1 MATELP
7 LYKNNGPKKLQ
18 RPSRHIIIVLML
30 SAILIIFLLNRHVDQ
45 LPKPTQQ
52 DQVLWDVQA
61 ELPPP
66 PKIQPTQ
73 PTQQQQQQPHK
84 NSSQLSND
92 IKPASPHS
100 DQHSRLSRPFADLT
114 EDPDINQSGHYTHL
128 VVIGSEASQGSR
140 RQLIRSK
147 YFGLRDNLLP
157 CMQYDTDIYYTFW
170 IHGGLPLPDTPLR
183 RTYESEKMEWN
194 DMQEIPARLEFEQA
208 NVIAWVENTLLVEK
222 KITYDYLIIQDGYS
236 FIQLSKTKFELDSGV
251 IGQYTHSPYSL
262 TSDTPLNFVWGTFDS
277 TKSKSKS
284 KNQNE
289 NQNKNQNVIV
299 GSTAAKLALSK
310 QSEIHHLYPDLPL
323 LTGMYELYNSIQDT
337 LKAVTDASLEPEAAA
352 EEQERLIPAFIREDG
367 PEGTQRFIDWE
378 NNIESVHAEDI
389 VVKNVYQDSEFA
401 ALSDWSYLKP
411 TRVCHQ
417 HGSFSAN
424 HPPVHPMD
432 DDQDMSEDS
441 EETDDETSSKD
452 YSNSG
457 GMGPSVAVLT
467 SSYIYDA
474 CMEPSA
480 TRAAMNKRAYALE
493 HNYAFVARSAEFAQQ
508 SATGHVR
515 RKAVWGKI
523 DVLEKALP
531 KYDWVF
537 WLDMDAVIMDQKRS
551 LDDLLEEL
559 KADYQKQDNGFQFD
573 KQIDMIVSRPS
584 KDRMINA
591 GVLLIRNTPWAMQFL
606 RDLQDMSGWYQKG
619 PSYEQGA
626 MWELLQKPGNRER
639 VLLLDRDDHTFN
651 TFPSYYI
658 PGDFVVHFAPDKCP
672 NDAVVKGLNAAD
684 LILQGQRITAKDI

>member
-1 MATELP
+1 MAAELP

-18 RPSRHIIIVLML
+18 RPSRHIVVILML
-30 SAILIIFLLNRHVDQ
+30 SALLIIFLLNRHVDQ
-45 LPKPTQQ
+45 LSKTQQ
-52 DQVLWDVQA
+52 ESLWDTAPTHTSLPTKAIQKQPPVSKPS
-61 ELPPP
+61 PPP
-66 PKIQPTQ
+66 
-73 PTQQQQQQPHK
+73 
-84 NSSQLSND
+84 LV

-100 DQHSRLSRPFADLT
+100 DQHSRVPRPLVDLT
-114 EDPDINQSGHYTHL
+114 EDSDVNQSGHYTYL

-157 CMQYDTDIYYTFW
+157 CMQYDTDVYYTFW
-170 IHGGLPLPDTPLR
+170 IHGGLPLPDTALR

-194 DMQEIPARLEFEQA
+194 DMQEIPARLEFGQA
-208 NVIAWVENTLLVEK
+208 NVIAWVENTLLAEK

-236 FIQLSKTKFELDSGV
+236 FIQLSETKIELDSGV
-251 IGQYTHSPYSL
+251 IGQHTHSPYSL
-262 TSDTPLNFVWGTFDS
+262 TSDTPLNFVWGTFDPTINS
-277 TKSKSKS
+277 
-284 KNQNE
+284 
-289 NQNKNQNVIV
+289 QNVIL
-299 GSTAAKLALSK
+299 GSTAAKLALAK
-310 QSEIHHLYPDLPL
+310 RTEIHRLYPKLPL
-323 LTGMYELYNSIQDT
+323 LTGMYELYNSIQDS
-337 LKAVTDASLEPEAAA
+337 LKAATDASLEPEAAA

-367 PEGTQRFIDWE
+367 PEGTQRFIQWE
-378 NNIESVHAEDI
+378 NNIESVHTEDI
-389 VVKNVYQDSEFA
+389 VVREVYQDSEFA

-432 DDQDMSEDS
+432 DDQDMSEETED
-441 EETDDETSSKD
+441 EEPIPT
-452 YSNSG
+452 N
-457 GMGPSVAVLT
+457 GPLVAVLT

-480 TRAAMNKRAYALE
+480 TLAAMNKRAYALE

-537 WLDMDAVIMDQKRS
+537 WLDMDAVIMNRKRS
-551 LDDLLEEL
+551 LEDLLEEVG
-559 KADYQKQDNGFQFD
+559 AAYDGGMAAFD
-573 KQIDMIVSRPS
+573 KQIDMVVSRPS
-584 KDRMINA
+584 KDPMINA
-591 GVLLIRNTPWAMQFL
+591 GVLLMRNTPWAMQFL

-626 MWELLQKPGNRER
+626 MWELLQRPGNRER
-639 VLLLDRDDHTFN
+639 ILLLDRDDHTFN
-651 TFPSYYI
+651 TFPSLYI
-658 PGDFVVHFAPDKCP
+658 PGDFIVHFAPDKCP
-672 NDAVVKGLNAAD
+672 NDAVMKGLGAAN
-684 LILQGQRITAKDI
+684 LILEGHPVTVKDIE